1 MEAAFVLGVIFSFIV
16 ILVWL
21 DAKKKERMF
30 LLKLGK
36 DPNLAD
42 SKDGMFSSTDYLKW
56 GIIIISV
63 GVGTLLGAMSP
74 NNTLFIAYLMICS
87 GVGIVVSFLVS
98 RRVSQDDRAKNIKNA
113 ADTDINGSG
122 QTH

>member
-21 DAKKKERMF
+21 DTKKKERMF

-36 DPNLAD
+36 DPNIAD
-42 SKDGMFSSTDYLKW
+42 SKDGTFSSTDYLKW

-63 GVGTLLGAMSP
+63 GVGTLLGALSP
-74 NNTLFIAYLMICS
+74 NNTMFIAYLMICS

-98 RRVSQDDRAKNIKNA
+98 RKVSQGDRTKNTDD
-113 ADTDINGSG
+113 GE
-122 QTH
+122 

>member
-21 DAKKKERMF
+21 DTKKKERMF

-42 SKDGMFSSTDYLKW
+42 SKEGAFSSTDYLKW

-74 NNTLFIAYLMICS
+74 NNTMFIAYLMICS
-87 GVGIVVSFLVS
+87 GVGIVVSFLVTRHIS
-98 RRVSQDDRAKNIKNA
+98 DKSKDEPPKDVTI
-113 ADTDINGSG
+113 
-122 QTH
+122 